1 MDKTNTRRYMKFT
14 DNTIVLLKNFSAI
27 NTNLQFTTGNVLK
40 TISPQKNI
48 LARTKVEEH
57 FPQDFAIY
65 DLNKFLGAISLFDK
79 PEIEVDETKLII
91 QSNGNRLNYVLAD
104 PSMIVAPPEKE
115 IELPSEDINFKLSKT
130 NLDSVIRAAQVL
142 SLPELVFSGDKEKIR
157 LVATDMNNDSCD
169 EYDVVVGETDK
180 TFKMVFKIENMKMM
194 SGDYDVTV
202 SSKGISHFKNAN
214 SNLEYWIATEAS
226 SNYEG

>member
-1 MDKTNTRRYMKFT
+1 MCIRDR
-14 DNTIVLLKNFSAI
+14 
-27 NTNLQFTTGNVLK
+27 
-40 TISPQKNI
+40 
-48 LARTKVEEH
+48 
-57 FPQDFAIY
+57 
-65 DLNKFLGAISLFDK
+65 
-79 PEIEVDETKLII
+79 
-91 QSNGNRLNYVLAD
+91 SNGNGLNYVLAD
-104 PSMIVAPPEKE
+104 PSMIVAPPEKQ

-142 SLPELVFSGDKEKIR
+142 ALPELVFSGDKEKIR

-180 TFKMVFKIENMKMM
+180 TFKMVFKIETMKMM

>member
-1 MDKTNTRRYMKFT
+1 MKLSKHT
-14 DNTIVLLKNFSAI
+14 LSMLKNFSDI
-27 NTNLQFTTGNVLK
+27 NMSIEIKEGNILRTV
-40 TISPQKNI
+40 SVQKNI
-48 LARTKVEEH
+48 LAQAELEDS

-79 PEIEVDETKLII
+79 PEIEVNETKLLI
-91 QSNGNRLNYVLAD
+91 QSNGNGLNYVLAD
-104 PSMIVAPPEKE
+104 PSMIVAPPEKQ
-115 IELPSEDINFKLSKT
+115 IDLPSEDINFKLSKN

-194 SGDYDVTV
+194 SGDYDVVV